1 MNGYQSVSEKLC
13 ERVSMSVSSPVKHLT
28 AISLAGVS
36 GQNNRFNPMA
46 AQPVTAAPRYI
57 RVDSRFRLSG
67 RAAVTTLL
75 EGIYGRG
82 ITSDWA
88 LTSLSHS
95 PLCPGHQFQNDLS
108 PGPLARTSPEHL
120 ERG

>member
-75 EGIYGRG
+75 GGIGRG
-82 ITSDWA
+82 IASDWA

-108 PGPLARTSPEHL
+108 PGPFARASSEHL
-120 ERG
+120 GRS